1 MRGFLGVTRL
11 KALHPSYKA
20 GIAGGTLF
28 LVLFALRWVL
38 FYEPPPQRDWMGM
51 VIWNFF
57 PESMLDWATFVLPGI
72 LAGIAVALA
81 VRSNEECRVLDPRV
95 CIAVPGTV
103 ASVVGILV
111 LGTPIAAFIVGFGSG
126 LSDSIS
132 WGFTT
137 GIAWLLI
144 ALLLVAIFGT
154 LVLAT
159 IVALVAFTALPSYLV
174 TMFLV
179 RRIVGSKI
187 A

>member
-1 MRGFLGVTRL
+1 MRGLPGISRL

-20 GIAGGTLF
+20 GISGGVLF